1 MSNHRNSTQRQIFN
15 LIKQLSGQSNVL
27 TIPRAYIGYTGD
39 VNTALVLS
47 QLIYWCDKGS
57 RNDGF
62 IYKSYREWAI
72 ETGLSKH
79 QINRATQILKSK
91 GIVETQLKKAEGAPT
106 LHYRLDI
113 DRFTK
118 SFSEY
123 VKKLEMDF
131 RFFNNPISKRRKS
144 LTETTTEITPKD
156 DDDDTS
162 DDQKIVFDSFQEN
175 IGEITPAIQAELKM
189 AVVSYS
195 SEWVVEAIRET
206 VFHGGKSLSYV
217 LKTLDGWE
225 KYGFKVDKNT
235 ARIRKMLDGSSARS
249 ARKIESEPDIHGF
262 NRETAI
268 EIASGRR
275 PASVANVRL
284 CQEALRRLGIPVDGG
299 QSNDR

>member
-1 MSNHRNSTQRQIFN
+1 MSNYRNSMQRRIFN

-39 VNTALVLS
+39 VNAALVLS

-113 DRFTK
+113 DRFTR

-131 RFFNNPISKRRKS
+131 RFFNNPISKKAKS

-156 DDDDTS
+156 DDDTS
-162 DDQKIVFDSFQEN
+162 DDQKIVFDSFREN
-175 IGEITPAIQAELKM
+175 IGEITPAIRAELKM
-189 AVVSYS
+189 AIVTYS

-206 VFHGGKSLSYV
+206 VFHGGRSLSYV
-217 LKTLDGWE
+217 LKTLDSWE

-235 ARIRKMLDGSSARS
+235 ARIRKMLDVSSARS
-249 ARKIESEPDIHGF
+249 ARNIEY
-262 NRETAI
+262 
-268 EIASGRR
+268 
-275 PASVANVRL
+275 
-284 CQEALRRLGIPVDGG
+284 EAV
-299 QSNDR
+299 Q

>member
-1 MSNHRNSTQRQIFN
+1 MGNYGNSMQRRIFN

-39 VNTALVLS
+39 VNAALVLS

-57 RNDGF
+57 RSDGF

-72 ETGLSKH
+72 EIGLSKH

-91 GIVETQLKKAEGAPT
+91 GIVETRLKKAEGAPT

-113 DRFTK
+113 DCFTR
-118 SFSEY
+118 SLSEY
-123 VKKLEMDF
+123 VNKPEMDF
-131 RFFNNPISKRRKS
+131 RFFNNPISKKAKS

-162 DDQKIVFDSFQEN
+162 DVQQIVFDSFQEN
-175 IGEITPAIQAELKM
+175 IGEITPAIRAKLKM
-189 AVVSYS
+189 AIATYS
-195 SEWVVEAIRET
+195 SDWVVEAIRET

-225 KYGFKVDKNT
+225 KYGFKVDKDT
-235 ARIRKMLDGSSARS
+235 ARIRKMLGVSSARS
-249 ARKIESEPDIHGF
+249 ARNIE
-262 NRETAI
+262 
-268 EIASGRR
+268 
-275 PASVANVRL
+275 
-284 CQEALRRLGIPVDGG
+284 
-299 QSNDR
+299 

>member
-1 MSNHRNSTQRQIFN
+1 MSNHRNSMQRRIFN

-39 VNTALVLS
+39 VNAALVLS

-57 RNDGF
+57 RSDGF

-106 LHYRLDI
+106 LHYRIDI
-113 DRFTK
+113 DRFTT
-118 SFSEY
+118 SLSEY
-123 VKKLEMDF
+123 VNKPEMDF
-131 RFFNNPISKRRKS
+131 RFFNNPISKKAKT
-144 LTETTTEITPKD
+144 LTKTTTEITPEEE

-162 DDQKIVFDSFQEN
+162 DDQQIVFDSFQEN
-175 IGEITPAIQAELKM
+175 IGGITPAIRAELKM
-189 AVVSYS
+189 AIVTYS

-217 LKTLDGWE
+217 LKTLEGWQD
-225 KYGFKVDKNT
+225 YGFKVDKDT
-235 ARIRKMLDGSSARS
+235 ARIRKMLDVSSARS
-249 ARKIESEPDIHGF
+249 
-262 NRETAI
+262 
-268 EIASGRR
+268 
-275 PASVANVRL
+275 VRNT
-284 CQEALRRLGIPVDGG
+284 E
-299 QSNDR
+299 